1 MSANDLTERCLGD
14 GSMSP
19 LFLHKASNKN
29 YSVYNVCE
37 FTHMEI
43 KLDKPEYRNGL
54 LYSVKLEKQK
64 MSYKVKQLYVDVSD
78 DDGHTY
84 LIKVEDVSAFEREL
98 KQLEEKRYSSINN
111 YDEDDYYSDFENLLE
126 YFNAERLEGE
136 RVYIVLENDLIEGE
150 EG

>member
-19 LFLHKASNKN
+19 LFLQKASNKN

-43 KLDKPEYRNGL
+43 KLDKPEYRNGV
-54 LYSVKLEKQK
+54 LYIVKWEKQK
-64 MSYKVKQLYVDVSD
+64 MSYKVKQLYIVWEDG
-78 DDGHTY
+78 DGHKY
-84 LIKVEDVSAFEREL
+84 LIKVEDISAFEREL
-98 KQLEEKRYSSINN
+98 KQLEAKRYSSINN
-111 YDEDDYYSDFENLLE
+111 YDEDDFFSDFENLLE

-136 RVYIVLENDLIEGE
+136 KVYIVLENDLIGGE
-150 EG
+150 ED